1 MSILNKKLILTISFT
16 FTIIFIFYAYLF
28 EYFRSNSSINLK
40 KSLSDVNLKTH
51 EGELAKNIMLNDI
64 PTLLFFGF
72 TNCPEVCPTTLS
84 TLINI
89 IKKSNTNNSN
99 YKIIF
104 VTLDPSRDTQKSLAR
119 YIEIFDD
126 KIIGLTGKISEI
138 DKFAKK
144 WNVYWEKVDNG
155 KDDYTIN
162 HTATVF
168 MLNSKGDFAG
178 TISWKEDEKSIEIK
192 LNKLF
197 SS

>member
-64 PTLLFFGF
+64 PILLFFGF

-126 KIIGLTGKISEI
+126 NIIGLTGKISEI

-178 TISWKEDEKSIEIK
+178 TISWIEDEKSIEIK

>member
-64 PTLLFFGF
+64 PILLFFGF

-126 KIIGLTGKISEI
+126 NIIGLTGKISEI

-168 MLNSKGDFAG
+168 MLNRKGDFAG
-178 TISWKEDEKSIEIK
+178 TIAWGENENSIKFK
-192 LNKLF
+192 LDKLF

>member
-1 MSILNKKLILTISFT
+1 MFILNKKLILSISFI
-16 FTIIFIFYAYLF
+16 FTIIVIFYGFLF
-28 EYFRSNSSINLK
+28 EYFRSNSIINLN
-40 KSLSDVNLKTH
+40 KSLLNVNLKTH
-51 EGELAKNIMLNDI
+51 EGEFTKNFSLNDT
-64 PTLLFFGF
+64 PALLFFGF

-89 IKKSNTNNSN
+89 IRKTNTNNSN

-104 VTLDPSRDTQKSLAR
+104 VTLDPLKDTQKSLAS
-119 YIEIFDD
+119 YLESFDD
-126 KIIGLTGKISEI
+126 NIIGLTGEISEI

-144 WNVYWEKVDNG
+144 WNVYWERIAYG

-168 MLNSKGDFAG
+168 MLNKKGDFAG
-178 TISWKEDEKSIEIK
+178 TISWGEDENSIEIK

>member
-178 TISWKEDEKSIEIK
+178 TISWIEDEKSIEIK

>member
-126 KIIGLTGKISEI
+126 NIIGLTGKISEI

-178 TISWKEDEKSIEIK
+178 TISWIEDEKSIEIK

>member
-64 PTLLFFGF
+64 PILLFFGF

-126 KIIGLTGKISEI
+126 KIIGLTGEISEI
-138 DKFAKK
+138 NKFAKK
-144 WNVYWEKVDNG
+144 WNVYWERVDNG

>member
-1 MSILNKKLILTISFT
+1 MPILNKKLILTISFT

-51 EGELAKNIMLNDI
+51 EGELAKNIMLNDM

-126 KIIGLTGKISEI
+126 NIIGLTGKISEI

-168 MLNSKGDFAG
+168 MLNNKGDFAG
-178 TISWKEDEKSIEIK
+178 TISWIEDEKSIEIK